1 MTPSARIA
9 AAIEVLADIIER
21 RRPASDALKDWG
33 LARRFAGSKDRAAV
47 ASLVYDALRRKASAA
62 WIMGEETPRAIV
74 LGMLRLQLG
83 YDATVI
89 AGLCTGERH
98 APAPLTEAEGAA
110 LRNASLDDAPLHVRA
125 DVQEWLLPSLQK
137 AFGDNLLPE
146 MEAMARRAPV
156 DIRVNTLKTT
166 RDDVLA
172 QLAPFS
178 PVPTPHAPHGIRF
191 AVGEDGRGPALQA
204 ERAFH
209 DGWYE
214 IQDEGSQLTVEMAGV
229 EPGQRVVD
237 LCAGA
242 GGKTLALA
250 AAMQG
255 RGELHATD
263 LDARRL
269 SAIHARLARSGAQN
283 VTVHVPR
290 GKGDDPLAAL
300 DGTVDAVFV
309 DAPCSGSGTWRR
321 NPDAKWRIRPGSLD
335 IRLREQA
342 AVLARAA
349 RLVRPGG
356 YVVYVTCSVLPEEND
371 GAVAAFLQGG
381 EGRGFRQ
388 ASAMAS
394 SPSTCLKKDFG
405 LQLSPAR
412 TGTDGFYFARLMRA

>member
-1 MTPSARIA
+1 MTPSARIS
-9 AAIEVLADIIER
+9 AAIEVLADIVER

-83 YDATVI
+83 YDSTAI

-98 APAPLTEAEGAA
+98 APAPLTPDEGEA
-110 LRNASLDDAPLHVRA
+110 LRAANLDTAPLHVRA
-125 DVQEWLLPSLQK
+125 DVQEWLLPSLQN
-137 AFGDNLLPE
+137 AFGDDLLPE
-146 MEAMARRAPV
+146 MEAMTHRAPV
-156 DIRVNTLKTT
+156 DIRVNRLKTT
-166 RDDVLA
+166 REAVLA
-172 QLAPFS
+172 ELATFA
-178 PVPTPHAPHGIRF
+178 PVPTPLAADGIRF

-214 IQDEGSQLTVEMAGV
+214 IQDEGSQLTVAMSGV
-229 EPGQRVVD
+229 APGQRVVD

-255 RGELHATD
+255 TGELHATD

-300 DGTVDAVFV
+300 DGTADLVFV

-321 NPDAKWRIRPGSLD
+321 NPDAKWRIRPGSLE

-342 AVLARAA
+342 NVLARAA
-349 RLVRPGG
+349 RLIRPGG
-356 YVVYVTCSVLPEEND
+356 RVVYVTCSVLPEEND
-371 GAVAAFLQGG
+371 GGVAAFL
-381 EGRGFRQ
+381 E
-388 ASAMAS
+388 AAS
-394 SPSTCLKKDFG
+394 SSGLRAQPAPAGLMNRCRKTGFG
-405 LQLSPAR
+405 VQFTPGL
-412 TGTDGFYFARLMRA
+412 TGTDGFYIAVLDA